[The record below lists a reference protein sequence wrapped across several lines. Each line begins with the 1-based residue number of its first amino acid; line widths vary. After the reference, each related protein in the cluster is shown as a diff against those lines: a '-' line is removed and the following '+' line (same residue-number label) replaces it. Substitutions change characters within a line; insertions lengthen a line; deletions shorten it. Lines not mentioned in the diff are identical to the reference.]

1 MSTTP
6 VPTAAAAPTSL
17 ATAGAT
23 TGELP
28 HAPRRSLRKLFR
40 RMKPLHMVAVGIL
53 LLIVLSAILAPLIA
67 PHNPTKSDLLA
78 RLTPPAWIS
87 GGDTGHLLGTDQ
99 LGRDILSRLMYGSR
113 YSLTIAIIGTVC
125 GVVIGAAFGMV
136 AGFARGIIDQI
147 VMLIVDAFISLPF
160 IIVALAMVAVLGSS
174 FPVLILLAVLSGF
187 AAYTRVTRGLTLQIA
202 RQQYVLAAQSI
213 GASRGRLLIRHIL
226 PNVTAPL
233 IVLTTMEMG
242 SIILM
247 EAALSFLGFGI
258 QPPTPAWGLMVNE
271 GREYLHNAWWV
282 GVFPGVAIM
291 LLATCISLLGDLL
304 RDILDPGT
312 R

>member
-6 VPTAAAAPTSL
+6 VTTAAAAPTSL

-28 HAPRRSLRKLFR
+28 PAPRRSLRKLFR

-174 FPVLILLAVLSGF
+174 FPVLILLAMLSGF